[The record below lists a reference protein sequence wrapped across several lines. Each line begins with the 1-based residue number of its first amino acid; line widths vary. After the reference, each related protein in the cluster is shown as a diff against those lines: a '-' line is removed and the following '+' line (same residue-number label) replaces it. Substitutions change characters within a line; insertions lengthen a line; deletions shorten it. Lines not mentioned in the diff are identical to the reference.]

1 MRTITGTVTSNKMQ
15 KTIVVTTHSYR
26 VHPKYHKKYRVSS
39 KFYAHDENN
48 IHQIGETVTIYEAN
62 PMSKLKRWTVTPPA
76 TK

>member
-1 MRTITGTVTSNKMQ
+1 MRTITGIVTGNKME
-15 KTIVVTTHSYR
+15 KTIVVTTHAYR
-26 VHPKYHKKYRVSS
+26 VHPKYHKKYRVSN

-48 IHQIGETVTIYEAN
+48 THQIGETVTIYESI